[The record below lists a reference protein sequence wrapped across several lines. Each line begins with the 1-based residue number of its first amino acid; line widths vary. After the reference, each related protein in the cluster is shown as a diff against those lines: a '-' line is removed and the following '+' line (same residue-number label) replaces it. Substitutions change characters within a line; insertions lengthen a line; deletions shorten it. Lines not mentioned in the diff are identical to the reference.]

1 MNQTPALSAAAAGT
15 RNLLRLTAA
24 ALILLFLLAGTAAAD
39 DTTQI
44 SPAVTLTFENIPAGL
59 LTGTEIGIDAAAEI
73 TDTTKTI
80 LKNIKAGKIIN
91 AAYAV
96 ALTPKGFS
104 KTDIIKTEILLPVS
118 GDWSGA
124 HKHIYAA
131 ALTGSSAE
139 LLPVTLIGTGGDGNI
154 IFQAVTR
161 GLPDQILLV
170 ATEQEADLTL
180 QQTAVPT
187 TPASAQQTAGPAG
200 TPAAQPSPSQTLV
213 EAPAP
218 AAGALLGLLAA
229 ALLTTRRRW
238 Q

>member
-1 MNQTPALSAAAAGT
+1 MNQTHTRSAAAGT
-15 RNLLRLTAA
+15 RTLLQLTAA
-24 ALILLFLLAGTAAAD
+24 ALLLLFLLAGTAAAA

-44 SPAVTLTFENIPAGL
+44 SPSVILTFENIPAGL

-80 LKNIKAGKIIN
+80 LKNAKAGKIIN

-96 ALTPKGFS
+96 ALTPRGFS

-124 HKHIYAA
+124 HKHIYAS

-187 TPASAQQTAGPAG
+187 ASASAQQTAAAD
-200 TPAAQPSPSQTLV
+200 TSAAQPSSSPTLV

-218 AAGALLGLLAA
+218 AAGALLGLLIA
-229 ALLTTRRRW
+229 ALITARRRW

>member
-1 MNQTPALSAAAAGT
+1 MNQTHTRSAVAGT
-15 RNLLRLTAA
+15 RTPLWLTAA
-24 ALILLFLLAGTAAAD
+24 AA

-44 SPAVTLTFENIPAGL
+44 SPSVILTFENIPAGL

-80 LKNIKAGKIIN
+80 LKNAKAGKIIN

-96 ALTPKGFS
+96 ALTPRGFS

-124 HKHIYAA
+124 HKHIYAS

-180 QQTAVPT
+180 QQTAAADT
-187 TPASAQQTAGPAG
+187 S
-200 TPAAQPSPSQTLV
+200 AAQPSSSPTLV

-218 AAGALLGLLAA
+218 AAGALLGLLIA
-229 ALLTTRRRW
+229 ALITARRRW